1 MASRASSANAYLL
14 VPIVL
19 MAALLGTA
27 VIRGPNLI
35 TESGIGSAV
44 IVAAPVILAT
54 YALMVLAVAGRGT
67 VDLAVGPLLAFINV
81 VIVKLSTAGI
91 LASPIAPFIVA
102 IGLARIPAGPSLTIP
117 AVRWS
122 LITNLHLKRPT

>member
-1 MASRASSANAYLL
+1 MDPSSINICFNFAATLWRRPTGIGVTKWATRASSANAYLL

-67 VDLAVGPLLAFINV
+67 VDLADAY
-81 VIVKLSTAGI
+81 S
-91 LASPIAPFIVA
+91 
-102 IGLARIPAGPSLTIP
+102 
-117 AVRWS
+117 
-122 LITNLHLKRPT
+122 